1 MTWFDHSHCHAQF
14 FQAQGISYDILQ
26 KSYSLHSCTVSQSR
40 KRAIGMMHSPSVVC
54 AGILVADLFVPPLER
69 IPTAGNLV
77 VTEDFLVQPGGCAAN
92 TAISLAKLGVSV
104 NISGKVG
111 KDLFGDAIEQDLQN
125 SGVGTNALCRSTTHG
140 TSKTVILPVIGEDR
154 RYIHTIGANAD
165 FTVEDIS
172 LPLAMQAQV
181 FVLGGYCV
189 LPGLDSRHMAPLLNA
204 MRENSVRTVLDVVV
218 PASANHPTLDDLR
231 PILPFVDVF
240 MPNIEEAA
248 ILTGEADS
256 VKQAKLFLNAGS
268 SIAIITRG
276 ENGALLMSAQET
288 LEAPA
293 FPVKVVDV
301 SGAGDAF
308 VAGFIVGLL
317 EQWTMADSLRFASLI
332 GASACTQLGCTAGI
346 FTRAEAEACL
356 RSHPLPVTCFKS
368 V

>member
-1 MTWFDHSHCHAQF
+1 
-14 FQAQGISYDILQ
+14 
-26 KSYSLHSCTVSQSR
+26 
-40 KRAIGMMHSPSVVC
+40 MMQPPSVVC

-69 IPTAGNLV
+69 LPIGGDLV

-92 TAISLAKLGVSV
+92 TAISLAKLGIPVSV
-104 NISGKVG
+104 AGKVG
-111 KDLFGDAIEQDLQN
+111 KDMFGDAIERDLQA
-125 SGVGTNALCRSTTHG
+125 SGVRTSALRRSSTHG

-172 LPLAMQAQV
+172 IPLVMQSQV
-181 FVLGGYCV
+181 FALGGYCV
-189 LPGLDSRHMAPLLNA
+189 LPRLDPQRIAMLLNN
-204 MRENSVRTVLDVVV
+204 MREHGVCTLLDVVV

-240 MPNIEEAA
+240 VPNIEEAA
-248 ILTGEADS
+248 ILTGETDP
-256 VKQAKLFLNAGS
+256 VKQAELFLHAGC

-276 ENGALLMSAQET
+276 ENGALLMSARET

-293 FPVKVVDV
+293 FPVEIVDV

-317 EQWTMADSLRFASLI
+317 EQWSLANTLRFASMI
-332 GASACTQLGCTAGI
+332 GASACTQLGCTGGV
-346 FTRAEAEACL
+346 FTRAEAEAYL
-356 RSHPLPVTCFKS
+356 QSHRLPVTSYKTT
-368 V
+368 

>member
-1 MTWFDHSHCHAQF
+1 MRQP
-14 FQAQGISYDILQ
+14 
-26 KSYSLHSCTVSQSR
+26 
-40 KRAIGMMHSPSVVC
+40 PSVVC
-54 AGILVADLFVPPLER
+54 TGILVADLFVPPLER
-69 IPTAGNLV
+69 LPAAGDLV

-92 TAISLAKLGVSV
+92 TALSLTKLGVSV
-104 NISGKVG
+104 SVAGKLG
-111 KDLFGDAIEQDLQN
+111 KDVFGEAVERNLQE
-125 SGVGTNALCRSTTHG
+125 SGVRTDALRYSSTHG

-154 RYIHTIGANAD
+154 RYIHTIGANSD

-172 LPLAMQAQV
+172 IPLAMQAQV

-189 LPGLDSRHMAPLLNA
+189 LPSLDPQRIATLLNN
-204 MRENSVRTVLDVVV
+204 MRENGIRTMLDVVV
-218 PASANHPTLDDLR
+218 PASSNHPTLDDLR

-248 ILTGEADS
+248 LLTGETNP
-256 VKQAKLFLNAGS
+256 VKQAELLLHAGCT
-268 SIAIITRG
+268 IAIITRG

-308 VAGFIVGLL
+308 VAGFILGLL
-317 EQWTMADSLRFASLI
+317 EQWAMADSLRFASLM
-332 GASACTQLGCTAGI
+332 GASACTHLGCTAGV
-346 FTRAEAEACL
+346 FTRAEAETYL
-356 RSHPLPVTCFKS
+356 QSHRLPITSFKR